1 MEDVPEMQ
9 KKTKMYRFFKTLSSI
24 GKGQMLLIVYSVL
37 FNLMSKPAALYF
49 ACSISFTNYIMN
61 QLKSFYGDPR
71 PYWTSAD
78 ITSFGKC
85 HTGFGNPSGHMTN
98 NVFLWY
104 TVYLHFFNDVGIKRK
119 RMSVFCTAY
128 IIKMAVTS
136 IIITYIIFM
145 GFARVYLGAHS
156 YNQVIFGTTIGLV
169 LAYIGHY

>member
-1 MEDVPEMQ
+1 
-9 KKTKMYRFFKTLSSI
+9 
-24 GKGQMLLIVYSVL
+24 
-37 FNLMSKPAALYF
+37 
-49 ACSISFTNYIMN
+49 MN
-61 QLKSFYGDPR
+61 
-71 PYWTSAD
+71 
-78 ITSFGKC
+78 
-85 HTGFGNPSGHMTN
+85 N